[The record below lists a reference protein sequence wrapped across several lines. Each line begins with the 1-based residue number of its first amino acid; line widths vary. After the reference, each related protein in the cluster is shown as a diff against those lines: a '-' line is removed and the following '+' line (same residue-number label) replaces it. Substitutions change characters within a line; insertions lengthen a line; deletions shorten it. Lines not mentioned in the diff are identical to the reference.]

1 MSAATATNIRWGP
14 NLTDVFDYALHPTR
28 DGGAG
33 NPLLI
38 WRHTGGGTSGSK
50 ANLWDGPHYE
60 MNQFLAYILSAS
72 REVHFDVVSMES
84 DQYTFFEA
92 GAPVPRSRRVMYPQ
106 TIASYQR
113 AVRAIRATMQ
123 PLGSD
128 PSRIGL
134 MGASHGAWLT
144 LMSQFMRA
152 DFAGSAPHADVRRR
166 YDFRGYDHRPKFMW
180 LWSLAYPDW
189 RKLASA
195 SGITFTGATV
205 SGTSLT
211 TPSND
216 SFAHYRF
223 SAGDQVVITSGSA
236 TKGTYTVTAKNANN
250 DALTLA
256 TSAGSGTAAGYLST
270 DQTDLLWSGMLL
282 GTKSPGNGSDGLPT
296 YAEWDAM
303 PASLKAAMSP
313 QYWAEQG
320 QIGYYPPTL
329 FSSAN
334 VTNGVDAIGNGIHP
348 YGNTYDTGVS
358 GTNIHDWHGA
368 YDLSATLAAKGNDSS
383 FYGYTG
389 DVAGWTSQADSRRVY
404 DWMVARI
411 NA

>member
-1 MSAATATNIRWGP
+1 MTAATATNVRWGP

-60 MNQFLAYILSAS
+60 MNQLLAYLMSTDRA
-72 REVHFDVVSMES
+72 VHFDVVSIET

-92 GAPVPRSRRVMYPQ
+92 GQPVPRSRRVQHPQ
-106 TIASYQR
+106 IVSSLQRGIRGVR
-113 AVRAIRATMQ
+113 AVMQ
-123 PLGSD
+123 PIGSD
-128 PSRIGL
+128 PSRVGL
-134 MGASHGAWLT
+134 MGASHGAWLA
-144 LMSQFMRA
+144 LMSMLMPGET
-152 DFAGSAPHADVRRR
+152 AGSAPKADMRRR
-166 YDFRGYDHRPKFMW
+166 LDTRGYDHRVKFAW
-180 LWSLAYPDW
+180 IWSLAYPDW
-189 RKLASA
+189 RKIASS

-223 SAGDQVVITSGSA
+223 TAGDVVVITGGSA
-236 TKGTYTVTAKNANN
+236 TRGTYTITAKNSNN

-256 TSAGSGTAAGYLST
+256 TSAGSGTASGYLST
-270 DQTDLLWSGMLL
+270 DQTDLSWSTFLF
-282 GTKSPGNGSDGLPT
+282 GTKNAGNGADGLPT
-296 YAEWDAM
+296 YTEWDAL
-303 PASLKAAMSP
+303 PASLRNAISP

-320 QIGYYPPTL
+320 QIAHLPPTL

-334 VTNGVDAIGNGIHP
+334 VTNGVDPVGNGIHP
-348 YGNTYDTGVS
+348 YGNTYDTGVN

-368 YDLSATLAAKGNDSS
+368 SDLADTLAARGSDSS

-389 DVAGWTSQADSRRVY
+389 DVASWTNMTEPARIY